1 MTAED
6 NPVTTPAREGGT
18 AFGRS
23 PVLTALVRVL
33 DAWLGLV
40 GRLGPASSVAV
51 PLVLLWIVLALSIPE
66 FLTSVNIGNLLL
78 ASSILG
84 LLAFGETVVMIT
96 GEIDLS
102 IGALEGMGSVV
113 AAIVIIN
120 HGVAWPL
127 GIVIATA
134 VGLGTGVIS
143 GLITTIFGIP
153 SFIVTLGVM
162 GVVNGLAL
170 QITAGQSIYDFPSKY
185 QYLGTGTLFGIRMPV
200 YIAAGVLVVL
210 FLLLKF
216 TPFGWHI
223 YATGGSRTAAQLVG
237 IPTGRVRV
245 AAFAISGACAG
256 FAGVLISAR
265 LNAGSAIFGQ
275 NDLLD
280 AIAAVVIGGTSLFGG
295 YGSVIGTAL
304 GIVLITTVRNSLN
317 LLNVSPFWQ
326 TVAIGLIIVGSS
338 ITGELNHRL
347 QRRRRVTR

>member
-1 MTAED
+1 VTAE
-6 NPVTTPAREGGT
+6 NKRAGEPARDGSG
-18 AFGRS
+18 AARS
-23 PVLTALVRVL
+23 AAAGALTRVL

-40 GRLGPASSVAV
+40 ARLGPASNVAV
-51 PLVLLWIVLALSIPE
+51 PLVLLWIVLSLWIPA

-102 IGALEGMGSVV
+102 IGAIEGMASVI

-127 GIVIATA
+127 GIAIT
-134 VGLGTGVIS
+134 VGIGVGIGIVN
-143 GLITTIFGIP
+143 GLVTTIFGIP

-170 QITAGQSIYDFPSKY
+170 QITAGQSIYDFPLNF
-185 QYLGTGTLFGIRMPV
+185 QFLGTGTLFGVRMPV
-200 YIAAGVLVVL
+200 YIAAGVLIVL

-216 TPFGWHI
+216 TPFGWHV
-223 YATGGSRTAAQLVG
+223 YATGGNRTAAQLVG

-256 FAGVLISAR
+256 LAGVLISAR

-304 GIVLITTVRNSLN
+304 GIILITTVRNALN

-326 TVAIGLIIVGSS
+326 TVAVGLIIVGSA
-338 ITGELNHRL
+338 IAGELNHRL
-347 QRRRRVTR
+347 QRRRRATR

>member
-1 MTAED
+1 
-6 NPVTTPAREGGT
+6 
-18 AFGRS
+18 
-23 PVLTALVRVL
+23 
-33 DAWLGLV
+33 
-40 GRLGPASSVAV
+40 
-51 PLVLLWIVLALSIPE
+51 
-66 FLTSVNIGNLLL
+66 
-78 ASSILG
+78 
-84 LLAFGETVVMIT
+84 MIT